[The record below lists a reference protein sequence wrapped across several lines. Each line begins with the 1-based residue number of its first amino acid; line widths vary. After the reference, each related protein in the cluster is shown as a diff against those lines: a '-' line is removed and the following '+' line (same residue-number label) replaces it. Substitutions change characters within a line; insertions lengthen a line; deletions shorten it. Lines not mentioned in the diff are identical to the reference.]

1 MISHLFNLFLLKR
14 VILKLTFMAILTDR
28 ATHKFQVDW
37 GECRCFKR
45 VKNMQRANSYRM
57 GEIQRNF
64 LFCVF
69 REGEPEWV
77 FLAKLNQRAIR
88 AMRWEWQLQHVPFTF
103 ASAVRKFL
111 YLSCISLWKKRSC
124 PWIEKDH
131 RACERIQDVETLLLG
146 VISKGKRT
154 SRDMF
159 RLALNLMLADL
170 NNRHKVSLC
179 PSNKRLAL
187 DNIGRGRAEQKS
199 CFPMTLTSWSPS
211 RDRK

>member
-1 MISHLFNLFLLKR
+1 
-14 VILKLTFMAILTDR
+14 MAILTDR

-37 GECRCFKR
+37 GECRCFKQ
-45 VKNMQRANSYRM
+45 VKNMRRAKSYRM
-57 GEIQRNF
+57 GEIKRNF
-64 LFCVF
+64 LSCVF
-69 REGEPEWV
+69 REGEPVWV
-77 FLAKLNQRAIR
+77 FLAKPKSNQSDEVGMTTTTCAFYLCVSCKEVLVLI
-88 AMRWEWQLQHVPFTF
+88 
-103 ASAVRKFL
+103 L
-111 YLSCISLWKKRSC
+111 YFSVKKKRSC
-124 PWIEKDH
+124 PWIEKDQ

-159 RLALNLMLADL
+159 RLALNLMLADF

-199 CFPMTLTSWSPS
+199 CFPMTLTSCSPS
-211 RDRK
+211 RYRK